1 MSFRSNG
8 EVFMGRNC
16 FPHWFSLHLN
26 RQKSFRLG
34 GMITVFLLFFLW
46 AQPEILWAQNK
57 KIISIATA
65 PMGGVW
71 YSYGG
76 VIANVI
82 SKYLPGVQATAEAT
96 NGAVDNIKL
105 VGSGRAELA
114 LMMADVG
121 YDALMGRGSFKAKV
135 SIQNLATLHHN
146 YNYAVCL
153 EGKGINSVRDLRGKR
168 VSTSTP
174 GSGAEVVAL
183 RVLEAYGID
192 PNKDIKRERLSAA
205 ESSGA
210 LKDGKIEAFFWNGG
224 FPAAAITDLAATPG
238 LKIKLIDQGDIV
250 EAVVK
255 KYGPIYFKTFI
266 PAKTYLGIN
275 YDSYTLGLC
284 NLLICNPSMDDN
296 LAYGILKTLFDHKEE
311 LALGHAVG
319 KDVKLEN
326 AVINSPLP
334 YHPGAIRYFT
344 EKGLKI
350 VGASYAK

>member
-1 MSFRSNG
+1 MGTNFLPCSSSIDLQAKKAVTFINLLTVVLSFFIW
-8 EVFMGRNC
+8 V
-16 FPHWFSLHLN
+16 
-26 RQKSFRLG
+26 
-34 GMITVFLLFFLW
+34 
-46 AQPEILWAQNK
+46 QPENLWGQNK

-76 VIANVI
+76 VLANVI
-82 SKYLPGVQATAEAT
+82 SKHLPGVQATAEAT

-114 LMMADVG
+114 LMMADIG
-121 YDALMGRGSFKAKV
+121 YDAFMGRGSFKTKV

-153 EGKGINSVRDLRGKR
+153 EGKGINSIRDLKGKR

-192 PNKDIKRERLSAA
+192 PNKDIKRERLSLA

-210 LKDGKIEAFFWNGG
+210 LKDGKIDAFFWNGG
-224 FPAAAITDLAATPG
+224 IGAAAVTDLAATPG
-238 LKIKLIDQGDIV
+238 IKIKLIDQGDIID
-250 EAVVK
+250 AIVK

-266 PAKTYLGIN
+266 PAKSYTGVN
-275 YDSYTLGLC
+275 YDAYTLGLC
-284 NLLICNPSMDDN
+284 NLLICHPGIDEN
-296 LAYGILKTLFDHKEE
+296 LAYGILKTLFEHKEE
-311 LALGHAVG
+311 VALGHAVG
-319 KDVKLEN
+319 KDLKLEN

-334 YHPGAIRYFT
+334 YHPGAIKYFT

-350 VGASYAK
+350 VEPRYAN

>member
-1 MSFRSNG
+1 MS
-8 EVFMGRNC
+8 VNC
-16 FPHWFSLHLN
+16 FPQRSSSYPARQRSIRTISLLAAVLSFS
-26 RQKSFRLG
+26 
-34 GMITVFLLFFLW
+34 IW
-46 AQPEILWAQNK
+46 IQPAISYAQNK
-57 KIISIATA
+57 QIISIATA

-121 YDALMGRGSFKAKV
+121 YDAFTGRGSFKSKI
-135 SIQNLATLHHN
+135 SILNLATLHHN

-153 EGKGINSVRDLRGKR
+153 EGKGVNSIRDLRGKR

-205 ESSGA
+205 ESAGA
-210 LKDGKIEAFFWNGG
+210 LKDGKIDAFFWNGG

-238 LKIKLIDQGDIV
+238 IKIKLIDQGDIV
-250 EAVVK
+250 ETIVK

-275 YDSYTLGLC
+275 YDAYTLGLC
-284 NLLICNPSMDDN
+284 NLLICNPSMDEKP
-296 LAYGILKTLFDHKEE
+296 AYGILKTLFDHREE

-319 KDVKLEN
+319 KDLKLEN
-326 AVINSPLP
+326 AVLNSPLP
-334 YHPGAIRYFT
+334 YHPGAKKYFA
-344 EKGLKI
+344 EKGLRI
-350 VGASYAK
+350 VEASYVK

>member
-1 MSFRSNG
+1 MAANF
-8 EVFMGRNC
+8 
-16 FPHWFSLHLN
+16 FPHRSRIHLEGE
-26 RQKSFRLG
+26 KSIRF
-34 GMITVFLLFFLW
+34 VPLLAMVLSIFVW
-46 AQPEILWAQNK
+46 VQPGNLWAQNR

-65 PMGGVW
+65 PIGGVW

-96 NGAVDNIKL
+96 NGAVDNVKL
-105 VGSGRAELA
+105 VGSGRTELA
-114 LMMADVG
+114 LMMADIG
-121 YDALMGRGSFKAKV
+121 YDAQMGRGPFKTKV
-135 SIQNLATLHHN
+135 PILNLATLHHN

-153 EGKGINSVRDLRGKR
+153 EGKGINSIRDLKGKR

-210 LKDGKIEAFFWNGG
+210 LKDGKIDAFFWNGG
-224 FPAAAITDLAATPG
+224 IPAAAITDLAASPG
-238 LKIKLIDQGDIV
+238 IKIKLIDQGDII
-250 EAVVK
+250 ETIVK

-266 PAKTYLGIN
+266 PAKSYLGIN
-275 YDSYTLGLC
+275 YDAYTLGLC
-284 NLLICNPSMDDN
+284 NLLICNPSMEEN
-296 LAYGILKTLFDHKEE
+296 LAYGIVKTLFEHKED

-319 KDVKLEN
+319 KEVKLEN
-326 AVINSPLP
+326 AVLNSPLP
-334 YHPGAIRYFT
+334 YHPGAKRYYT
-344 EKGLKI
+344 EKRLKI
-350 VGASYAK
+350 VEASYGK

>member
-1 MSFRSNG
+1 MGTSFSAQ
-8 EVFMGRNC
+8 VISMGLERKRWMKIVI
-16 FPHWFSLHLN
+16 FLAVLFI
-26 RQKSFRLG
+26 FLG
-34 GMITVFLLFFLW
+34 G
-46 AQPEILWAQNK
+46 AQPQDSWAQNK

-76 VIANVI
+76 VLANVL

-121 YDALMGRGSFKAKV
+121 YDALVGRGAFKAKV
-135 SIQNLATLHHN
+135 AIQNLATLHTN

-153 EGKGINSVRDLRGKR
+153 EGKGIQSIRDLKGKR

-205 ESSGA
+205 ESA
-210 LKDGKIEAFFWNGG
+210 RRR
-224 FPAAAITDLAATPG
+224 
-238 LKIKLIDQGDIV
+238 
-250 EAVVK
+250 
-255 KYGPIYFKTFI
+255 
-266 PAKTYLGIN
+266 
-275 YDSYTLGLC
+275 
-284 NLLICNPSMDDN
+284 
-296 LAYGILKTLFDHKEE
+296 
-311 LALGHAVG
+311 
-319 KDVKLEN
+319 
-326 AVINSPLP
+326 SPTWP
-334 YHPGAIRYFT
+334 QPRGSR
-344 EKGLKI
+344 
-350 VGASYAK
+350 SN

>member
-1 MSFRSNG
+1 MAA
-8 EVFMGRNC
+8 NC
-16 FPHWFSLHLN
+16 FPHWIRIAIIRRKFFSLL
-26 RQKSFRLG
+26 S
-34 GMITVFLLFFLW
+34 VAAVVSLFFIC
-46 AQPEILWAQNK
+46 AQPGILWAQNK

-65 PMGGVW
+65 PAGGVW

-76 VIANVI
+76 AIANVI

-121 YDALMGRGSFKAKV
+121 YDAFMGRGSFKGKV

-146 YNYAVCL
+146 FNYGVCL
-153 EGKGINSVRDLRGKR
+153 EGKGITSVRDLRGKR

-210 LKDGKIEAFFWNGG
+210 LKDGKMDAFFWNGG
-224 FPAAAITDLAATPG
+224 IPAAAITDLAATPG
-238 LKIKLIDQGDIV
+238 MKIKLIDQGDIV
-250 EAVVK
+250 ETVVR

-266 PAKTYLGIN
+266 PAKTYLAIN
-275 YDSYTLGLC
+275 YDAYTLGLC
-284 NLLICNPSMDDN
+284 NLLICNPSMDGN
-296 LAYGILKTLFDHKEE
+296 LAHGILKTLFDHKEE
-311 LALGHAVG
+311 LALGHPVG
-319 KDVKLEN
+319 KDLKLEN
-326 AVINSPLP
+326 AVLNSPFP

-350 VGASYAK
+350 IEASYSK

>member
-1 MSFRSNG
+1 MATNSIPHRSSIDLEGKRSSKFVN
-8 EVFMGRNC
+8 
-16 FPHWFSLHLN
+16 
-26 RQKSFRLG
+26 
-34 GMITVFLLFFLW
+34 LLAVILAFFIW
-46 AQPEILWAQNK
+46 VQPENLWAQNK
-57 KIISIATA
+57 NIISIATA

-96 NGAVDNIKL
+96 NGAVDNVKL

-121 YDALMGRGSFKAKV
+121 YDAFMGRGSFKAKV

-153 EGKGINSVRDLRGKR
+153 EGKGIDSIRDLKGKR

-183 RVLEAYGID
+183 RVLEAYGMD

-210 LKDGKIEAFFWNGG
+210 LKDGKIDAFFWNGG
-224 FPAAAITDLAATPG
+224 IGAAAITDLAATPG
-238 LKIKLIDQGDIV
+238 IKIKLIDQGDIIDTI
-250 EAVVK
+250 VK

-266 PAKTYLGIN
+266 PAKSYLGIN
-275 YDSYTLGLC
+275 YDAYTLGLC
-284 NLLICNPSMDDN
+284 NLLICNPSIDEN

-319 KDVKLEN
+319 KDLKLEN

-350 VGASYAK
+350 VEASYAK

>member
-1 MSFRSNG
+1 MARIFFAHRFRIPF
-8 EVFMGRNC
+8 E
-16 FPHWFSLHLN
+16 
-26 RQKSFRLG
+26 RQTSIQLG
-34 GMITVFLLFFLW
+34 KVAAVILLFFLL
-46 AQPEILWAQNK
+46 AQPGILGAQNK
-57 KIISIATA
+57 RIISIATA

-105 VGSGRAELA
+105 VGSGRTELA

-121 YDALMGRGSFKAKV
+121 YDALMGRGPFKAKV
-135 SIQNLATLHHN
+135 SIQNLATLHTN

-153 EGKGINSVRDLRGKR
+153 EGKGIHSIKDLKGKR

-210 LKDGKIEAFFWNGG
+210 LKDGKIDAFFWNGG
-224 FPAAAITDLAATPG
+224 IGAAAIADLAATPG
-238 LKIKLIDQGDIV
+238 LKIKLIDQGDIIDPI
-250 EAVVK
+250 VK

-266 PAKTYLGIN
+266 PAKSYMGVN
-275 YDSYTLGLC
+275 YDAYTLGIC
-284 NLLICNPSMDDN
+284 NLLICNPSMEEN
-296 LAYGILKTLFDHKEE
+296 LAYGILKTLFEHKEE

-319 KDVKLEN
+319 KDLQLEN
-326 AVINSPLP
+326 AVLNSPLP
-334 YHPGAIRYFT
+334 YHPGAARYFR

-350 VGASYAK
+350 VEASYTK

>member
-1 MSFRSNG
+1 MATNY
-8 EVFMGRNC
+8 
-16 FPHWFSLHLN
+16 FPHWIGILFI
-26 RQKSFRLG
+26 RQKSFPLLKAV
-34 GMITVFLLFFLW
+34 TVVLSFLIW
-46 AQPEILWAQNK
+46 AQSGILWAQNK

-82 SKYLPGVQATAEAT
+82 SKHLPGVQATAEAT

-121 YDALMGRGSFKAKV
+121 YDAFLGRGAFKAKV
-135 SIQNLATLHHN
+135 SIRNLATLHTN

-153 EGKGINSVRDLRGKR
+153 EGKGIQSVRDLKGKR

-210 LKDGKIEAFFWNGG
+210 LKDGKIDAFFWNGG
-224 FPAAAITDLAATPG
+224 IGAAAIADLAATPG
-238 LKIKLIDQGDIV
+238 IKIKLIDQGDIV
-250 EAVVK
+250 EPIVK

-266 PAKTYLGIN
+266 PAKSYLGVN
-275 YDSYTLGLC
+275 YDSYTLGIC
-284 NLLICNPSMDDN
+284 NLLICNPSMDEN
-296 LAYGILKTLFDHKEE
+296 LAYGILKTLFEHKEE

-319 KDVKLEN
+319 KDLVLEN
-326 AVINSPLP
+326 AVLNSPLP
-334 YHPGAIRYFT
+334 YHRGAIRYFT

-350 VGASYAK
+350 VEASYTK

>member
-1 MSFRSNG
+1 MA
-8 EVFMGRNC
+8 RNC
-16 FPHWFSLHLN
+16 FPHRFRIHLE
-26 RQKSFRLG
+26 RQRSIHL
-34 GMITVFLLFFLW
+34 VNVAAVVLLFFIW
-46 AQPEILWAQNK
+46 AQPGILWAQNK
-57 KIISIATA
+57 NIISIATA

-76 VIANVI
+76 VMANVI

-105 VGSGRAELA
+105 V
-114 LMMADVG
+114 MMADIG

-135 SIQNLATLHHN
+135 PIQNLATLHHN

-153 EGKGINSVRDLRGKR
+153 EGKGINSIRDLKGKR
-168 VSTSTP
+168 ISTSTP

-205 ESSGA
+205 ESAGA
-210 LKDGKIEAFFWNGG
+210 LKDGKIDAFFWNGG

-238 LKIKLIDQGDIV
+238 LKIKLVDQGDIV
-250 EAVVK
+250 ETIVK

-266 PAKTYLGIN
+266 PAKTYMGIN
-275 YDSYTLGLC
+275 TDAYTLGLC
-284 NLLICNPSMDDN
+284 NLLICNPSMDEN

-319 KDVKLEN
+319 KDLKLEN

>member
-1 MSFRSNG
+1 MAAHGFAQGSS
-8 EVFMGRNC
+8 
-16 FPHWFSLHLN
+16 
-26 RQKSFRLG
+26 
-34 GMITVFLLFFLW
+34 ILFKRRRAMKFVCGAAIVLSWVAWTSPGNVW
-46 AQPEILWAQNK
+46 AQSK

-76 VIANVI
+76 VIANVL
-82 SKYLPGVQATAEAT
+82 SKHLPGVQATAEAT

-114 LMMADVG
+114 LMMADIG
-121 YDALMGRGSFKAKV
+121 YDALMGRGVFKAKV
-135 SIQNLATLHHN
+135 AIRNLATLHHN

-153 EGKGINSVRDLRGKR
+153 EGKGINSIRDLKGKR

-183 RVLEAYGID
+183 RVLEAYGLD

-205 ESSGA
+205 ESAGA
-210 LKDGKIEAFFWNGG
+210 LKDGKIDAFFWNGG
-224 FPAAAITDLAATPG
+224 IPGAAVTDLAATPG
-238 LKIKLIDQGDIV
+238 IKIKLIDQGDIV
-250 EAVVK
+250 EKIVN

-266 PAKTYLGIN
+266 PAKSYLGIN
-275 YDSYTLGLC
+275 YDTYTLGLC
-284 NLLICNPSMDDN
+284 NLLICNPGMEEH

-319 KDVKLEN
+319 RDVKLEN
-326 AVINSPLP
+326 AVLNSPLP
-334 YHPGAIRYFT
+334 YHPGAVKYYT

-350 VGASYAK
+350 VEASYGK

>member
-1 MSFRSNG
+1 MAANCLLHRSSFDEEGKNSIKLVNLLA
-8 EVFMGRNC
+8 VV
-16 FPHWFSLHLN
+16 L
-26 RQKSFRLG
+26 SFL
-34 GMITVFLLFFLW
+34 IW
-46 AQPEILWAQNK
+46 IHPDILWGQSK

-65 PMGGVW
+65 PTGGVW

-76 VIANVI
+76 VIANVL

-114 LMMADVG
+114 LMMADIG
-121 YDALMGRGSFKAKV
+121 YDALIGRGSFKGKV
-135 SIQNLATLHHN
+135 PIRNLATLHVN

-153 EGKGINSVRDLRGKR
+153 EGKGINSIRDLRGKR

-210 LKDGKIEAFFWNGG
+210 LKDGKIDAFFWNGG
-224 FPAAAITDLAATPG
+224 IPAAAITDLAATPG
-238 LKIKLIDQGDIV
+238 IKIKLIDQGDIV
-250 EAVVK
+250 ETIVK
-255 KYGPIYFKTFI
+255 KYGPIYFKTLI
-266 PAKTYLGIN
+266 PAKSYLGIN
-275 YDSYTLGLC
+275 YDAYTLGLC
-284 NLLICNPSMDDN
+284 NLLICNPSMDEN
-296 LAYGILKTLFDHKEE
+296 LAHGILKTLFDHKEE

-319 KDVKLEN
+319 KDLKLEN

-350 VGASYAK
+350 VEAGYAK

>member
-1 MSFRSNG
+1 MATS
-8 EVFMGRNC
+8 C
-16 FPHWFSLHLN
+16 FPHRSSIDLEGKRSIKLIN
-26 RQKSFRLG
+26 LLAVILSFFIWVQPE
-34 GMITVFLLFFLW
+34 MLW
-46 AQPEILWAQNK
+46 AQSK

-65 PMGGVW
+65 PTGGVW

-76 VIANVI
+76 VIANVL

-105 VGSGRAELA
+105 IGSGRAELA

-121 YDALMGRGSFKAKV
+121 YDAFMGRGPFKGKV
-135 SIQNLATLHHN
+135 PIRNLATLHYN

-153 EGKGINSVRDLRGKR
+153 EGKGINSIRDLRGKR

-210 LKDGKIEAFFWNGG
+210 LKDGKIDAFFWNGG
-224 FPAAAITDLAATPG
+224 IPAAAITDLAATPG
-238 LKIKLIDQGDIV
+238 IKMKLIDQGDIV
-250 EAVVK
+250 ETIVK
-255 KYGPIYFKTFI
+255 KYGPIYFKTLI
-266 PAKTYLGIN
+266 PAKSYLGIN
-275 YDSYTLGLC
+275 NDTYTLGLC
-284 NLLICNPSMDDN
+284 NLLICSPSMDEN

-319 KDVKLEN
+319 KDLKLEN

-350 VGASYAK
+350 VEAGYAK